1 MPLSIKDEETDQLAR
16 AVSAATGETITEAVR
31 NALRARLDSLTRQ
44 ENRNAKIEAMR
55 RIGRD
60 VGAHMRP
67 PLSCTDHGELLYD
80 EHGLPK

>member
-31 NALRARLDSLTRQ
+31 NALRARLDALTRQ
-44 ENRNAKIEAMR
+44 KDRDAKIEAMR

-60 VGAHMRP
+60 VAAHMRP
-67 PLSCTDHGELLYD
+67 PFSSTDHGELLYD